1 MHAKRIQERNVL
13 PGMKA
18 TLEVIQRHINAAERG
33 MKDKTEQTENTE
45 IERNLKLRNLWES
58 NRYVGA
64 NRDLTY
70 T

>member
-1 MHAKRIQERNVL
+1 MTEGVEMHAKRIQERNVL

-45 IERNLKLRNLWES
+45 IERNLKLRNL
-58 NRYVGA
+58 
-64 NRDLTY
+64 
-70 T
+70 